1 MDKKTRDQLL
11 EDESF
16 IRFCTRPTESDKSHW
31 AAYLANY
38 PEEWATVEDARQLL
52 VSLYGVL
59 KEEDRKQQLD
69 RLKQSI
75 AEQIPEI
82 KSAVPVKRWLAYA
95 AAILLPALILYQ
107 WFGNSTQPP
116 ATQPP
121 KILVK
126 KASDTTRLTA
136 SQQYQTTAGG
146 KQSLVLPDGSTVVLN
161 TNSTLTL
168 STSFGSTNRTVQLIG
183 EAFFDIKHDP
193 ATPFFV
199 TTPKFTVKV
208 HGTAFNVR
216 AFKGSRQVEA
226 ALIRGSVEVI
236 LPAQKNRSIFLEPN
250 QKLVLEDKDL
260 TPASVSGSARDIL
273 QPIATVLPIT
283 IGKDGN
289 SIIETIW
296 TRNSLEI
303 NDERF
308 DQLKEKFERWFQVQ
322 LVFED
327 EAIKQY
333 RFTAFFENIPLDQ
346 ALEAMQL
353 SNSFSYELNDKTLK
367 IRSK

>member
-1 MDKKTRDQLL
+1 MDRKNRDQLL

-16 IRFCTRPTESDKSHW
+16 IRFCTRPTETDKSHW
-31 AAYLANY
+31 AAYLATY
-38 PEEWATVEDARQLL
+38 PEEWATLEDARLLL
-52 VSLYGVL
+52 VSLFGVL
-59 KEEDRKQQLD
+59 KEEDKKQQLD

-75 AEQIPEI
+75 AEQNPEI
-82 KSAVPVKRWLAYA
+82 KTPVPVKRWLAYA
-95 AAILLPALILYQ
+95 AAVLLPVLIWYQ
-107 WFGNSTQPP
+107 WFGNPTQP
-116 ATQPP
+116 ATTPTT
-121 KILVK
+121 KKLVQ
-126 KASDTTRLTA
+126 KAADTTKLTA
-136 SQQYQTTAGG
+136 SEQYLTTVGE
-146 KQSLVLPDGSTVVLN
+146 KRSLVLPDGSTVVLN
-161 TNSTLTL
+161 ANSSL
-168 STSFGSTNRTVQLIG
+168 SLSATFGSSNRTVQLIG

-193 ATPFFV
+193 SAPFFV
-199 TTPKFTVKV
+199 TTPQFTVKV

-216 AFKGSRQVEA
+216 AFKGSRQAET

-236 LPAQKNRSIFLEPN
+236 LPAKKDRSIFLEPN
-250 QKLVLEDKDL
+250 QKLVWEEKEL
-260 TPASVSGSARDIL
+260 TAATVSGSTSEVVE
-273 QPIATVLPIT
+273 PTATVLPIT

-289 SIIETIW
+289 SIIETVW

-333 RFTAFFENIPLDQ
+333 RFTAFFENIPLEQ

-353 SNSFSYELNDKTLK
+353 SNSFSYELNDKILK

>member
-16 IRFCTRPTESDKSHW
+16 IRFCTQPAEADKANW
-31 AAYLANY
+31 ATYLATY
-38 PEEWATVEDARQLL
+38 PEEWATVEDARLML

-59 KEEDRKQQLD
+59 KEEDKKQQLD

-75 AEQIPEI
+75 AEQIPE
-82 KSAVPVKRWLAYA
+82 SRAAVPVKRWLAYA
-95 AAILLPALILYQ
+95 AAVLLPALMIYQ
-107 WFGNSTQPP
+107 WFGKPSQPTP
-116 ATQPP
+116 IQAQ
-121 KILVK
+121 KKLVQ
-126 KASDTTRLTA
+126 KASDTTKLTA
-136 SQQYQTTAGG
+136 SEPYLTTVGE
-146 KQSLVLPDGSTVVLN
+146 KRSLVLPDGSTVVLN
-161 TNSTLTL
+161 ANSSLTL
-168 STSFGSTNRTVQLIG
+168 SAAFGRDNRTVQLIG

-193 ATPFFV
+193 ANPFFV
-199 TTPKFTVKV
+199 NTQQFTVKV

-216 AFKGSRQVEA
+216 AFKGAKQAEA

-236 LPAQKNRSIFLEPN
+236 LPAEKDRSIFLEPN
-250 QKLVLEDKDL
+250 QKLVWEDKEL
-260 TPASVSGSARDIL
+260 TAATVSGSANNVV
-273 QPIATVLPIT
+273 QPTATVLPIT

-289 SIIETIW
+289 SIIETVW

-322 LVFED
+322 VVFED

-333 RFTAFFENIPLDQ
+333 RFTAFFENIPLEQ

-353 SNSFSYELNDKTLK
+353 SNSFRYELNDKTLK